1 MKMAQKASE
10 KNGTKPVQ
18 ENKGNGKK
26 RRSKAQTRSLSVLK
40 AICMIAVVLILVV
53 IAAYRFGNIT
63 FSSVGDYFTA
73 LISDTK
79 SGDGYPYYFENTSVE
94 NVQSVGS
101 DLFVLANDST
111 FVLDN
116 TARKLG
122 YTQHTFSNPV
132 AYTAGGRVLLM
143 DVGETSL
150 RVLSK
155 TKVLYEESFPHK
167 LLTGAIGK
175 NGAVAVASRGESS
188 QSMLTVY
195 NKNHKEIFVWH
206 CAAENIVAVAVSDN
220 GKRAA
225 VSAVGAKNGEMY
237 CKVHIFDFAYGEP
250 IASFD
255 YTQTVSGLQ
264 FLSGDRLLLYGK
276 NVFTITDG
284 TEKVLEEDLSLNTLS
299 RLYTDDNGF
308 TAAVLSKYGSSASKI
323 IKGYD
328 RKGNLLFETEL
339 SQSVKGVSCDNM
351 YVSVLT
357 DSFLYNFNHKGETVG
372 KSAVDADGLQPFTD
386 GKYTYVYT
394 MSGIQRYKT
403 ADFAETVTTTSP
415 SESSS
420 EQPN

>member
-1 MKMAQKASE
+1 
-10 KNGTKPVQ
+10 
-18 ENKGNGKK
+18 
-26 RRSKAQTRSLSVLK
+26 
-40 AICMIAVVLILVV
+40 
-53 IAAYRFGNIT
+53 
-63 FSSVGDYFTA
+63 
-73 LISDTK
+73 
-79 SGDGYPYYFENTSVE
+79 
-94 NVQSVGS
+94 
-101 DLFVLANDST
+101 
-111 FVLDN
+111 
-116 TARKLG
+116 
-122 YTQHTFSNPV
+122 
-132 AYTAGGRVLLM
+132 M